1 MRNRLAI
8 ALSVLG
14 LCIATTSTPAR
25 AVDDA
30 RSALTADLQAIITGF
45 LAENPQAPGV
55 SAWVSCPPLGLEWSG
70 AAGTVARGSDEP
82 LTVAHTFR
90 IASNTKTYVAA
101 TVLRLAEDGRL
112 DLDANLAGLLAPDL
126 AALLTADGYDLQAIT
141 VRQVLSHTAGLA
153 DHSGDDSYGAR
164 IIGDPSHAW
173 TRLEQVARCTERF
186 DPLGPPP
193 AGYHY
198 SDTGYVLLGG
208 VVEGVTGKALV
219 AAVRENLGFARL
231 GLDHTWWEVAE
242 PAPASAGPRAHQYIG
257 DHDVRDWNPSF
268 DLYGGGGLVCDVRDL
283 GLFMRLLLKGRVLRQ
298 ESSLAAMTGGGTAE
312 YRLGLMATDLD
323 GPFAFGH
330 TGFWNTFAFHVP
342 GLDATVSGCV
352 LSHDAARGRVLAAR
366 LAARLAR
373 ATNE

>member
-1 MRNRLAI
+1 LKAGGASSINDGSHASLVRNFRATALGARSLKYGALRVSSAPAWTQSPVRGQVARGGRRVRNRLAI

-153 DHSGDDSYGAR
+153 DHSGDDSYGAHHR
-164 IIGDPSHAW
+164 RP
-173 TRLEQVARCTERF
+173 F
-186 DPLGPPP
+186 
-193 AGYHY
+193 
-198 SDTGYVLLGG
+198 
-208 VVEGVTGKALV
+208 
-219 AAVRENLGFARL
+219 
-231 GLDHTWWEVAE
+231 
-242 PAPASAGPRAHQYIG
+242 PR
-257 DHDVRDWNPSF
+257 
-268 DLYGGGGLVCDVRDL
+268 
-283 GLFMRLLLKGRVLRQ
+283 
-298 ESSLAAMTGGGTAE
+298 
-312 YRLGLMATDLD
+312 
-323 GPFAFGH
+323 
-330 TGFWNTFAFHVP
+330 
-342 GLDATVSGCV
+342 LDAAGAGGA
-352 LSHDAARGRVLAAR
+352 LH
-366 LAARLAR
+366 
-373 ATNE
+373 